1 MSGTVPGTVLII
13 AAILTAGC
21 SGTGAG
27 GPLAMTGD
35 GVISLAGQDGPRFA
49 TGDVIR
55 LPDGDPN
62 AGMLILGYDPEADQ
76 YEARGV
82 GRIYYAYGA
91 EDGIWVWLDIKGRYP
106 RDRVDRYSVRGDH
119 ITDAAMV
126 RDAP

>member
-1 MSGTVPGTVLII
+1 MSGTVPGIVLII

-62 AGMLILGYDPEADQ
+62 AGMLILGYDPDADQ

-119 ITDAAMV
+119 IADAAMV
-126 RDAP
+126 RDTP